1 MTTVE
6 PQTTRRLRTS
16 YVPHTDEDRR
26 QMLEA
31 IGVASIEDLFVD
43 IPAALRNPP
52 LRLPEGMSELEI
64 LAHLERLADR
74 NMPLDRIPS
83 FLGAGAYRHFI
94 PSAVWQL
101 VSRSEFY
108 TSYTPYQPEVSQ
120 GTLQAMYEFQSF
132 VALLTGMD
140 VANASVYDGASGLAE
155 AALMAVRITGRPR
168 VAVAASV
175 HPDYLRTVETYLVPQ
190 GIAVERFDPASPPEA
205 QELACLA
212 IQQPSFE
219 GFLVPV
225 DRVGDAARA
234 GGALFVVSVDALSL
248 GLLRPPGAYGADIV
262 VGEAQS
268 CGVPLQFGGPY
279 VGIFACKQKYI
290 RQLPGRLVGAT
301 VDHEGRRGYVLTLQ
315 AREQHIRRER
325 ATSNIC
331 TSQGL
336 MALAATIYLALL
348 GKEGVREVAEL
359 CYHKAHYA
367 ASLLTS
373 IPGVTLARPEPFW
386 CEFTLQLPLSPTEV
400 NRRLLERG
408 IIGGLDISDRIPNG
422 WLVCV
427 TEVNSREEIERLAAE
442 TRAIVEGR

>member
-1 MTTVE
+1 MTTLE
-6 PQTTRRLRTS
+6 RTTQQHHRTS
-16 YVPHTDEDRR
+16 YVPHTEHDRR
-26 QMLEA
+26 EMLA
-31 IGVASIEDLFVD
+31 TIGVGSIEELFAD
-43 IPAALRNPP
+43 IPAALRNPS
-52 LRLPEGMSELEI
+52 LALPPGQSELEV
-64 LAHLERLADR
+64 LTHLEQLAERNQPVDRL
-74 NMPLDRIPS
+74 PS

-101 VSRSEFY
+101 VGRNEFY

-132 VALLTGMD
+132 VALLTGME

-155 AALMAVRITGRPR
+155 AALMAVRLTGRRR
-168 VAVAASV
+168 VAVAENI
-175 HPDYLRTVETYLVPQ
+175 HPDYQQTVATYLVPQ
-190 GIAVERFDPASPPEA
+190 GIAVDRFDPEAPPAGEA
-205 QELACLA
+205 YACLA

-219 GFLVPV
+219 GFLVPAE
-225 DRVGDAARA
+225 RVATAAHA
-234 GGALFVVSVDALSL
+234 GGALLVVSADLLSL
-248 GLLRPPGAYGADIV
+248 GLLRPPGDYGADIV

-279 VGIFACKQKYI
+279 VGIFACRAAYL

-301 VDHEGRRGYVLTLQ
+301 VDQAGRRGYVLTLQ

-336 MALAATIYLALL
+336 IALAVTIYLSLL
-348 GKEGVREVAEL
+348 GKAGVRTVAEL

-367 ASLLTS
+367 AQLLTA
-373 IPGVTLARPEPFW
+373 IPGFRLARSAPFW
-386 CEFTLQLPLSPTEV
+386 CEFTLCCPLPPGEL

-408 IIGGLDISDRIPNG
+408 IIGGLDISPRIPNG
-422 WLVCV
+422 WLLCV
-427 TEVNSREEIERLAAE
+427 TEVNTRAEIERLAGE
-442 TRAIVEGR
+442 TRAIVEGA

>member
-1 MTTVE
+1 VTTLKS
-6 PQTTRRLRTS
+6 PTTHRSRTS
-16 YVPHTDEDRR
+16 YVPHTDDDRR
-26 QMLEA
+26 QMLDA
-31 IGVASIEDLFVD
+31 IGVASIEELFVD
-43 IPAALRNPP
+43 IPVALRNPN
-52 LRLPEGMSELEI
+52 LRLPDGLSEMEA
-64 LAHLERLADR
+64 LAHLEQLADR
-74 NMPLDRIPS
+74 NLTVDRLPS

-101 VSRSEFY
+101 VGRSEFY

-168 VAVAASV
+168 VAIATGV

-190 GIAVERFDPASPPEA
+190 GIAVERFDPATPPDA
-205 QELACLA
+205 NAYACFAL
-212 IQQPSFE
+212 QQPSFE
-219 GFLVPV
+219 GFLVPAEQ
-225 DRVGDAARA
+225 VGRAAHA
-234 GGALFVVSVDALSL
+234 GGALFVVSVDLLSL
-248 GLLRPPGAYGADIV
+248 GLLRPPGGYGADIV

-268 CGVPLQFGGPY
+268 CGIPLQFGGPS
-279 VGIFACKQKYI
+279 VGIFACKQQYL

-348 GKEGVREVAEL
+348 GKAGVRAVAEL

-367 ASLLTS
+367 ASLLTG
-373 IPGVTLARPEPFW
+373 IPGVRLARPDPFW
-386 CEFTLQLPLSPTEV
+386 CEFTLQLPLAPSAV

-427 TEVNSREEIERLAAE
+427 TEVNSRAEIERLAAE
-442 TRAIVEGR
+442 TRAIVVGR

>member
-1 MTTVE
+1 MTTLRS
-6 PQTTRRLRTS
+6 QTTRRSRTS
-16 YVPHTDEDRR
+16 YVPHTDDDRR

-43 IPAALRNPP
+43 IPATLRNPT
-52 LRLPEGMSELEI
+52 LRLPDGLSEMEV
-64 LAHLERLADR
+64 LAHLEQLADR
-74 NMPLDRIPS
+74 NVTVDRLPS

-101 VSRSEFY
+101 VSRSEYY

-155 AALMAVRITGRPR
+155 AALMAVRLTGRPR
-168 VAVAASV
+168 VAIAASV

-190 GIAVERFDPASPPEA
+190 GITVERFDPATPPDA
-205 QELACLA
+205 SSFACLA
-212 IQQPSFE
+212 LQQPSFE

-225 DRVGDAARA
+225 ERVGKAAHA
-234 GGALFVVSVDALSL
+234 GGALFVVSVDLLSL
-248 GLLRPPGAYGADIV
+248 GLLRPPGDYGADIV

-268 CGVPLQFGGPY
+268 CGIPLQFGGPY
-279 VGIFACKQKYI
+279 VGIFACKQTYI

-336 MALAATIYLALL
+336 MALAVTIYLALL
-348 GKEGVREVAEL
+348 GKAGVRAVAEL

-373 IPGVTLARPEPFW
+373 IPGVQLARPDPFW
-386 CEFTLQLPLSPTEV
+386 CEFTLQLPLSPSAV
-400 NRRLLERG
+400 NRQLLERG
-408 IIGGLDISDRIPNG
+408 LIGGLDISDRIPNG

>member
-1 MTTVE
+1 MTTAH
-6 PQTTRRLRTS
+6 PQTTRRSRTS
-16 YVPHTDEDRR
+16 YVPHTEADRR
-26 QMLEA
+26 QMLET

-43 IPAALRNPP
+43 IPAALRNPT
-52 LRLPEGMSELEI
+52 LRLPDGMSEMEV
-64 LAHLERLADR
+64 LAHVEQLAERNVTVDR
-74 NMPLDRIPS
+74 LPS

-101 VSRSEFY
+101 VGRNEFY
-108 TSYTPYQPEVSQ
+108 TSYTPYQPEVAQ

-132 VALLTGMD
+132 VALLTGME

-155 AALMAVRITGRPR
+155 AMLMAVRLTNRPR
-168 VAVAASV
+168 VALAASV

-190 GIAVERFDPASPPEA
+190 GIAVERFDPAAPPDA
-205 QELACLA
+205 SGFACLA

-219 GFLVPV
+219 GFLVPAEQ
-225 DRVGDAARA
+225 VGEAAHA
-234 GGALFVVSVDALSL
+234 GGALFVVAADALSL
-248 GLLRPPGAYGADIV
+248 GMLRPPGDYGADIV

-290 RQLPGRLVGAT
+290 RQLPGRLVGGT

-336 MALAATIYLALL
+336 IALAATIYLALL
-348 GKEGVREVAEL
+348 GKEGVRQVAEL

-367 ASLLTS
+367 ASLLTA
-373 IPGVTLARPEPFW
+373 IPGVRLARPDPFW
-386 CEFTLQLPLSPTEV
+386 CEFTLQLPLPPSVV
-400 NRRLLERG
+400 NQKLLDRG
-408 IIGGLDISDRIPNG
+408 ILGGLDISDRIPNG

-427 TEVNSREEIERLAAE
+427 TEVNSRDEIERLAAE

>member
-1 MTTVE
+1 MTTIE
-6 PQTTRRLRTS
+6 KQTAQRNRTS
-16 YVPHTDEDRR
+16 YVPHTDADRR

-31 IGVASIEDLFVD
+31 VGVASIEDLFVD
-43 IPAALRNPP
+43 IPSALRNPS
-52 LRLPEGMSELEI
+52 LRLPAGETELEV
-64 LAHLERLADR
+64 LTHLERLADQ
-74 NMPLDRIPS
+74 NITADRLPS
-83 FLGAGAYRHFI
+83 FLGAGASRHFI

-101 VSRSEFY
+101 VGRSEFY
-108 TSYTPYQPEVSQ
+108 TAYTPYQPEVAQ

-155 AALMAVRITGRPR
+155 AALMAVRLTGRQR
-168 VAVAASV
+168 IAVAGSL
-175 HPDYLRTVETYLVPQ
+175 HPDYRQTVETYLVPQ
-190 GIAVERFDPASPPEA
+190 GIAVDTFDPASPPDA
-205 QELACLA
+205 AAYACLA

-225 DRVGDAARA
+225 EQVAEAAHA

-248 GLLRPPGAYGADIV
+248 GLLRPPGEYGADIV

-279 VGIFACKQKYI
+279 VGIFACKQQYI

-336 MALAATIYLALL
+336 IALAATIYLALL
-348 GKEGVREVAEL
+348 GKEGVRQVAEL
-359 CYHKAHYA
+359 CYHKAHFA
-367 ASLLTS
+367 ASLLTE
-373 IPGVTLARPEPFW
+373 IPGVSLVSAAPFW
-386 CEFTLQLPLSPTEV
+386 CEFTLRTPIAPVEI
-400 NRRLLERG
+400 NRRLLDRG
-408 IIGGLDISDRIPNG
+408 IIGGLDISDRTPNG

-427 TEVNSREEIERLAAE
+427 TEVNTRDEIERLAAE

>member
-1 MTTVE
+1 MTTLE
-6 PQTTRRLRTS
+6 RHTTRRARTS
-16 YVPHTDEDRR
+16 YVPHTDADR
-26 QMLEA
+26 QDMLAA

-52 LRLPEGMSELEI
+52 LHLPEGMSELEV
-64 LAHLERLADR
+64 LAHLERLAERNVTVDR
-74 NMPLDRIPS
+74 LPS

-101 VSRSEFY
+101 VGRSEFY
-108 TSYTPYQPEVSQ
+108 TSYTPYQPEVAQ

-132 VALLTGMD
+132 VALLTAME

-155 AALMAVRITGRPR
+155 AALMAVRVTGRPR
-168 VAVAASV
+168 VALAASI
-175 HPDYLRTVETYLVPQ
+175 HPDSARTVETYLVPQ
-190 GIAVERFDPASPPEA
+190 GIAVETFDPAAPPDA
-205 QELACLA
+205 STVACLA

-219 GFLVPV
+219 GFLVRAEPV
-225 DRVGDAARA
+225 AEAAHA
-234 GGALFVVSVDALSL
+234 GGALFVVSADALSL
-248 GLLRPPGAYGADIV
+248 GMLRPPGEYGADIV
-262 VGEAQS
+262 VGDAQS
-268 CGVPLQFGGPY
+268 CGVPLQFGGPS
-279 VGIFACKQKYI
+279 VGIFACRQKYI
-290 RQLPGRLVGAT
+290 RQLPGRLVGGT

-336 MALAATIYLALL
+336 IALAATIYLALL

-367 ASLLTS
+367 ASLLTA
-373 IPGVTLARPEPFW
+373 IPGVRLARPDPFW
-386 CEFTLQLPLSPTEV
+386 CEFTLQTPLPPAEL
-400 NRRLLERG
+400 NRRLLDRG
-408 IIGGLDISDRIPNG
+408 IIGGLDISDRVPNG

-427 TEVNSREEIERLAAE
+427 TEVHRRDEIERLAAE
-442 TRAIVEGR
+442 TRAIVEG